1 MSFQCP
7 ACGSEF
13 DTRRGL
19 GVHHSL
25 VHDEQLPNRTCADCG
40 EEFYSSYE
48 KKYCSRNCRYDSA
61 SSKSK
66 EKRNYR
72 RGKERTDCRICGA
85 TFEYYPSNK
94 KGLYCSDCV
103 ENESWRSIPATSG
116 SENPRWNGGKVE
128 VECAVCGTA
137 IERYPSN
144 FTGDVAVCSE
154 ECRREWL
161 SKAFTGSGHP
171 NWKGGGNE
179 SYGTGWQKV
188 RKQALERDGYACV
201 RCSKTKQELGRNP
214 DVHHIVPVRSFAESE
229 DHKRTDAH
237 YLGNVASLCIACHRK
252 ADFGKV
258 SKETLRSLI
267 DG

>member
-1 MSFQCP
+1 MRFQCP
-7 ACGSEF
+7 ACNSKF

-25 VHDEQLPNRTCADCG
+25 VHNEQLPNRRCADCG
-40 EEFYSSYE
+40 EEFYCSYE
-48 KKYCSRNCRYDSA
+48 KKYCSRKCRYDSV
-61 SSKSK
+61 SSENK
-66 EKRNYR
+66 EKRSYR

-103 ENESWRSIPATSG
+103 ENESWRSIPAISG
-116 SENPRWNGGKVE
+116 SENPRWNGGKVA
-128 VECAVCGTA
+128 VECAVCDTA

-154 ECRREWL
+154 KCRRTWL
-161 SKAFTGSGHP
+161 SAAFTGSGHP

-179 SYGTGWQKV
+179 SYGTGWQSV
-188 RKQALERDGYACV
+188 RTQALERDGHACI
-201 RCSKTKQELGRNP
+201 RCSRTKQELGRNP

-229 DHKRTDAH
+229 DHERADAH
-237 YLGNVASLCIACHRK
+237 YLENVASLCIACHRK
-252 ADFGKV
+252 ADFGKI

-267 DG
+267 AG